1 MFDMLLSSITL
12 FIQGK
17 LFKDLG
23 TLAIKLLIGIV
34 VTVVICIGAVKFG
47 LDIWMAIIIASVIG
61 GAIQPYLFKDLK
73 YQ

>member
-1 MFDMLLSSITL
+1 MFDMLLSSVTL

-23 TLAIKLLIGIV
+23 TLAIKLLIGII
-34 VTVVICIGAVKFG
+34 VTVIICIGAVKFG
-47 LDIWMAIIIASVIG
+47 LDIWMAIILASIIG

-73 YQ
+73 YK

>member
-23 TLAIKLLIGIV
+23 TLTIKLLIGIV
-34 VTVVICIGAVKFG
+34 VTVVICIAAVKFG
-47 LDIWMAIIIASVIG
+47 LDVWMAILIASVIG

>member
-47 LDIWMAIIIASVIG
+47 LDIWIAIIIASVIG